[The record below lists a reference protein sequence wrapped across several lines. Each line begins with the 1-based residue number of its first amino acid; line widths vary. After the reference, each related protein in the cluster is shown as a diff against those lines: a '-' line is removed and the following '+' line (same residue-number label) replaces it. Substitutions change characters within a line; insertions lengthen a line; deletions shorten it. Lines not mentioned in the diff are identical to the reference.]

1 MITSGQL
8 IREYEKRFLDEYK
21 VYEESW
27 KQVFDMG
34 YKVFEINAATQANP
48 RSLRVT
54 VLQDKNATVA
64 EALYGRFRATGSAKR
79 NKDEKHNPEVGR
91 TLATA
96 RALKALARE
105 MEKSVDV

>member
-1 MITSGQL
+1 MTTSGRAVSKYVKQ
-8 IREYEKRFLDEYK
+8 YDERYNL
-21 VYEESW
+21 YAEGW
-27 KQVFDMG
+27 KQVLSMG

-48 RSLRVT
+48 QSLRVT

-79 NKDEKHNPEVGR
+79 NKDEKHDPEVGR

-96 RALKALARE
+96 RALKALARD